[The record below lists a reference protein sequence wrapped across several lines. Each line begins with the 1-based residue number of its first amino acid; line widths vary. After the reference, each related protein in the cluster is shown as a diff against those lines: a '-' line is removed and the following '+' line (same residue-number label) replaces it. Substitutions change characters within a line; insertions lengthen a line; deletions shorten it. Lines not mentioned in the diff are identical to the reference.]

1 MMKSFNYNKQNPAIM
16 QRKQIGNQ
24 NYNKSNKKPSLQQ
37 LINKQNNTLE
47 RIKFFDLL
55 QKDEKKL
62 EAEYFYL
69 KRGTIENAKNE
80 INTLKRKFEDGTKKS
95 NFGSDTKKKCAEL
108 KRIIEIYQEKGEEDF
123 FYKLFCAK
131 YENIMRINTVLN
143 CSPIVLKGGPFGD
156 GALWSIFVH
165 YFYELVNMNLQQI
178 QELQKLTREQFKEL
192 MGYCVPKDE
201 SSIYEPITNYSNEQD
216 PEKNSNDPY
225 MAAYKK
231 NLNYFPESN
240 SPMGK
245 TSFNKN
251 KVFQKKLTG
260 KGSFNKSFNKS
271 KIEPNADEEEG
282 SWDDD
287 FSLFGPK
294 TKSQFKNPNENINF
308 NSNENKNYN
317 SNDGF
322 EDDKFEG
329 GGMIINS
336 NKYKNDTPTG
346 KGNEYYAPSYD
357 YDLNNGYENE
367 NRKYFSNKGFGNEKI
382 EDDEFEGGGMII
394 NSNKDKNN
402 TPTGKGD
409 EDYAPSYDYD
419 IYNGYENENRNYF
432 SNKGFGN
439 EKIEDDKFES
449 GGMILKSSKEVQK
462 IKPKTY
468 IKKNTSK
475 LSLNTSND
483 GSTKLYKRAKISSS
497 SSPMYKKAKPI
508 YNPKEEKVKKVGLF
522 DDLFFEKREKFKS
535 NENSGPSDEYNS
547 NNEYENNNY
556 KLNNEFEDEGNES
569 GGMIFNSNKYENYTT
584 TRKDNEEFGSSDDYE
599 LKGLSFN
606 EGIRNNSNE
615 KEKRNLS
622 NNLNISSFFSKSKYK
637 PFETLYEKPKE
648 NINFNSNEN
657 KNYFSSK
664 EFEDE
669 EFEDEEFE
677 DGGMKFKSKENEEIT
692 PTGDEAEKFG
702 PSNNFYKLNSEFG
715 SNDYSANN
723 GYPKLD
729 LPSEQISKKLN
740 IYSKT
745 RSENI
750 DPEANFEDINN
761 QESNYSN
768 ETPTFTKIE
777 IPNKTANANLK
788 INPNLLKKY
797 KNIKF
802 KLNYEDINPNVSSQN
817 MSSQQ
822 ASDSNQIPNT
832 EDLLDKMFGPSSQNM
847 QSNTTSN
854 VNFEKIN
861 PNVNSQD
868 MSSQQPND
876 SNQNSMLLGTP
887 MKKKITTNVVR
898 KQMVTANPKG
908 QNMIN
913 PKGPNILQRYMQPEN
928 VNRNITPPNMKNKT
942 RINIPKR
949 SSIFQEL
956 RIPDVNSQDMQ
967 NSPKVNI
974 TKLPNPKTSNIN
986 QELMKHRVKNY
997 NIAPPKMRN
1006 NPIRNILNMP
1016 NPEGQNIN
1024 QKLMKQKTRN
1034 YNIAPPNMKNITN
1047 MPKLKFNIPEI
1058 PSDSKRVNFVQ
1069 GAPTDKKR
1077 DVNSQNMQNS
1087 PKVNINIPK
1096 LNISDNTNLEEQNI
1110 LPNFMKQR
1118 AKDFNIAP
1126 PNMKNK
1132 TRINIPKRS
1141 NINQELPNLNLNLE
1155 NIQNNP
1161 KLNILEIPSD
1171 SKRVKFVQDI
1181 STNKKFNI
1189 SSQNVKNTSKL
1200 KIFDIPNN
1208 SKKFNIVREIPT
1220 NTTNRSNMPKLSM
1233 QNIFQ
1238 NIPSNRINVPT
1249 LKMPTNE
1256 NNMPTNMNSKIN
1268 LQGIPKIDES
1278 KRKKI
1283 EIDFDNININKLI
1296 PKINSNVNTNENFK
1310 NTGNQQLNFPNNEK
1324 INFNVNYPANGPMS
1338 NKLPL
1343 RVNRNNNNIRNNIG
1357 NDSNKQ
1363 RMLKQLAFKKGMLKQ
1378 PE

>member
-1 MMKSFNYNKQNPAIM
+1 
-16 QRKQIGNQ
+16 
-24 NYNKSNKKPSLQQ
+24 
-37 LINKQNNTLE
+37 
-47 RIKFFDLL
+47 
-55 QKDEKKL
+55 
-62 EAEYFYL
+62 
-69 KRGTIENAKNE
+69 
-80 INTLKRKFEDGTKKS
+80 
-95 NFGSDTKKKCAEL
+95 
-108 KRIIEIYQEKGEEDF
+108 
-123 FYKLFCAK
+123 
-131 YENIMRINTVLN
+131 
-143 CSPIVLKGGPFGD
+143 
-156 GALWSIFVH
+156 
-165 YFYELVNMNLQQI
+165 
-178 QELQKLTREQFKEL
+178 
-192 MGYCVPKDE
+192 
-201 SSIYEPITNYSNEQD
+201 
-216 PEKNSNDPY
+216 
-225 MAAYKK
+225 
-231 NLNYFPESN
+231 
-240 SPMGK
+240 
-245 TSFNKN
+245 
-251 KVFQKKLTG
+251 
-260 KGSFNKSFNKS
+260 
-271 KIEPNADEEEG
+271 
-282 SWDDD
+282 
-287 FSLFGPK
+287 
-294 TKSQFKNPNENINF
+294 
-308 NSNENKNYN
+308 
-317 SNDGF
+317 
-322 EDDKFEG
+322 
-329 GGMIINS
+329 MIINS
-336 NKYKNDTPTG
+336 NKNENYTPTG

-677 DGGMKFKSKENEEIT
+677 DGGMKFKSKENEETTPTGNKNENYNLNKGFEDEEFEDGGMKFKSKENEEIT

-777 IPNKTANANLK
+777 IPSKTANANLK
-788 INPNLLKKY
+788 INPNLKKF

-802 KLNYEDINPNVSSQN
+802 KLNYEDINPNVNSQN

-822 ASDSNQIPNT
+822 ASDSNQIPDTGN
-832 EDLLDKMFGPSSQNM
+832 LLDKMFGPSSQDM

-854 VNFEKIN
+854 VNFEDIN
-861 PNVNSQD
+861 LNVNSQN
-868 MSSQQPND
+868 MSSQQ
-876 SNQNSMLLGTP
+876 SNELNKTP
-887 MKKKITTNVVR
+887 MRKKITTKVVR
-898 KQMVTANPKG
+898 KKQVITANPKG
-908 QNMIN
+908 SNMIN
-913 PKGPNILQRYMQPEN
+913 PKGPNMTIPKGQNILQRYMQPEN
-928 VNRNITPPNMKNKT
+928 VNRNITPPNLKKNT

-949 SSIFQEL
+949 SDIFQEL

-967 NSPKVNI
+967 NNSKLNI

-997 NIAPPKMRN
+997 NIAPPKMQN

-1016 NPEGQNIN
+1016 NPKGPKMTNPETSNIN
-1024 QKLMKQKTRN
+1024 QKFPNLNLNFENIQNNPKLNISDKPTNSKKVKFVQDMPTNKK
-1034 YNIAPPNMKNITN
+1034 YNI
-1047 MPKLKFNIPEI
+1047 
-1058 PSDSKRVNFVQ
+1058 S
-1069 GAPTDKKR
+1069 
-1077 DVNSQNMQNS
+1077 SQNMQNS

-1096 LNISDNTNLEEQNI
+1096 LNISDNPNLEGQNI
-1110 LPNFMKQR
+1110 LQNFMKPENVNR
-1118 AKDFNIAP
+1118 NIAP

-1155 NIQNNP
+1155 DIQNNP
-1161 KLNILEIPSD
+1161 KFNIPDITNN
-1171 SKRVKFVQDI
+1171 SKKVKFVKDVPTDKKRDVNSQNMQNTLKLNMFDI
-1181 STNKKFNI
+1181 S
-1189 SSQNVKNTSKL
+1189 
-1200 KIFDIPNN
+1200 NN

-1283 EIDFDNININKLI
+1283 DIDFGNIDINKLI
-1296 PKINSNVNTNENFK
+1296 PKVNPNVNTNENFK

-1324 INFNVNYPANGPMS
+1324 INFNMENLANPPIPTNYPLKVNIRNNNNIANTGNN
-1338 NKLPL
+1338 NKITNI
-1343 RVNRNNNNIRNNIG
+1343 RNNNIANIRNNNNIRNNIG
-1357 NDSNKQ
+1357 NDFNKQ